1 MAEQEN
7 IDTLM
12 RVLEGFNRNDI
23 DAAAEGLDPHVTY
36 IVRGR
41 ASVSG
46 RYRGRDAMASVL
58 RRIKELTRGTMAGKP
73 EVILAKGDEIM
84 MYMRV
89 TGSRPDGRKYDN
101 YQAYLYR
108 FRNGKLLE
116 GQTIPVDQHAF
127 EEFLA

>member
-12 RVLEGFNRNDI
+12 RVLDGFNRNDI
-23 DAAAEGLDPHVTY
+23 DAAAEGLDPDVTY
-36 IVRGR
+36 IIRGR

-46 RYRGRDAMASVL
+46 TCRGRDAMASAL

-73 EVILAKGDEIM
+73 EVVLAKGDEIM